1 MTSIADLVGSRKDL
15 TIKMGS
21 ARLQVAYDP
30 NMVTMAESAKIMRQA
45 EEGDPLAMG
54 TRLERVLIDWDLV
67 GPLVADV
74 EVEIEGESDEDGEP
88 AFTNE
93 RKTVVAAGD
102 KVPLKADVIQYLPNQ
117 LLLTILTK
125 VQEDAAPNPTSRK
138 PTPIRSQRRG

>member
-1 MTSIADLVGSRKDL
+1 MTSISDLIASRKDI

-21 ARLQVAYDP
+21 GRLQVSYDP
-30 NMVTMAESAKIMRQA
+30 NMITMAESAKIMRKA

-54 TRLERVLIDWDLV
+54 ERLERVLVDWDLM

-74 EVEIEGESDEDGEP
+74 DVEDGEDDDGEP
-88 AFTNE
+88 SFRTE
-93 RKTVVAAGD
+93 RQTVVEEGK

-117 LLLTILTK
+117 ILLTVLTK

-138 PTPIRSQRRG
+138 PTPIGSRRRG

>member
-21 ARLQVAYDP
+21 GRLMVAYDP

-54 TRLERVLIDWDLV
+54 TRLERVLIEWDLV
-67 GPLVADV
+67 GPLEADV
-74 EVEIEGESDEDGEP
+74 ETAADGEDDDGDP
-88 AFTNE
+88 VFTTE
-93 RKTVVAAGD
+93 RKTIVAAGD
-102 KVPLKADVIQYLPNQ
+102 KIPLKADVIQYLPNQ

>member
-21 ARLQVAYDP
+21 GRLMVAYDP

-54 TRLERVLIDWDLV
+54 TRLERVLIEWDLV
-67 GPLVADV
+67 GPLEADV
-74 EVEIEGESDEDGEP
+74 ETAVEGDEGDDDP
-88 AFTNE
+88 TFAVE
-93 RKTVVAAGD
+93 RKTIVAAGE

-125 VQEDAAPNPTSRK
+125 VQEDAAPNPTFRK
-138 PTPIRSQRRG
+138 PTQIGSRRRG